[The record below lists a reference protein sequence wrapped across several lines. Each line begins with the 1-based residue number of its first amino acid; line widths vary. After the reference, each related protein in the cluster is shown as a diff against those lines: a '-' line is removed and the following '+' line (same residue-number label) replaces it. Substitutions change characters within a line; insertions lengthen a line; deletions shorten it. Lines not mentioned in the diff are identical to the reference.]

1 MIPVFDG
8 HNDLLF
14 RLWQKKSAAAVSN
27 FIDGERVGQLDLPR
41 MHDGGFAGGFFAMF
55 VPSDTGDAILHKSLN
70 PLPYSA
76 VQHERAFRV
85 TEEMVSLFHRLTS
98 EVPGKGFRACLSVTD
113 IRRAVAEGAIAAI
126 LHLEGAEAIGP
137 DLAELDALYSAGLR
151 SIGPVWSRPNIFGE
165 GVPFAWPSS
174 PNTGAGLTEA
184 GRALV
189 KVCNTKRIMIDLSHL
204 NEAGFWDVANLST
217 APLVAT
223 HSNAHA
229 LSPSSRN
236 LTDEQLRS
244 IGQSKGMVGLNYAID
259 FLQSDGVLR
268 SDIAAE
274 ILIRHLDHMISIA
287 GEDCVGL
294 GSDFD
299 GATVPDF
306 LHDVTG
312 LPKLVE
318 AMRKGGF
325 GENLIAK
332 LTHENWLRV
341 LSLVWGQA

>member
-1 MIPVFDG
+1 MAPVFDG

-14 RLWQKKSAAAVSN
+14 RLWLKKSATAVSD
-27 FIDGERVGQLDLPR
+27 FIDGEAKGQLDLPR

-55 VPSDTGDAILHKSLN
+55 VPSEIEGALHESLN
-70 PLPYSA
+70 PPPYAA
-76 VQHERAFRV
+76 VGQARAQGI
-85 TEEMVSLFHRLTS
+85 TAEMVALFHQLAE
-98 EVPGKGFRACLSVTD
+98 EVPNHGFRPCLSVAD
-113 IRRAVAEGAIAAI
+113 IRAAMHDGAIAAI

-137 DLAELDALYSAGLR
+137 DLAGLDELYDAGLR
-151 SIGPVWSRPNIFGE
+151 SLGPVWSRPNVFGA

-174 PNTGAGLTEA
+174 PDTGPGLTEA

-189 KVCNTKRIMIDLSHL
+189 SACNAKRIMIDLSHI
-204 NEAGFWDVANLST
+204 NEKGFWDVARLSS

-236 LTDEQLRS
+236 LTDAQLRA
-244 IGQSKGMVGLNYAID
+244 IGESKGMVGLNYAVD
-259 FLQSDGVLR
+259 FLQDDGVR
-268 SDIAAE
+268 HSAIAPE
-274 ILIRHLDHMISIA
+274 VLIRHLEHMIKLA

-306 LHDVTG
+306 LGDVAG
-312 LPKLVE
+312 LPKLVD
-318 AMRKGGF
+318 AMEKAGF
-325 GENLIAK
+325 GEKLIAK
-332 LTHENWLRV
+332 ITHENWLRV
-341 LSLVWGQA
+341 LGETWG

>member
-1 MIPVFDG
+1 VIPVFDG

-14 RLWQKKSAAAVSN
+14 RLWQKNSATAVSN
-27 FIDGERVGQLDLPR
+27 FIDGEKEGQLDLPR

-55 VPSDTGDAILHKSLN
+55 VPSETGDSALHKTLN
-70 PLPYSA
+70 PPPYSA
-76 VQHERAFRV
+76 VPHERAKQV
-85 TEEMVSLFHRLTS
+85 TGEMVGLFHRLTA
-98 EVPGKGFRACLSVTD
+98 EVPSRGFRASLSVSH
-113 IRRAVAEGAIAAI
+113 IRRAMAEGAIAAI

-137 DLAELDALYSAGLR
+137 DLSELDELYAAGLR
-151 SIGPVWSRPNIFGE
+151 SIGLVWSRPNIFGE

-174 PNTGAGLTEA
+174 SNTGAGLNEA
-184 GRALV
+184 GRKLV
-189 KVCNTKRIMIDLSHL
+189 KTCNIKRIMIDLSHL
-204 NEAGFWDVANLST
+204 NEAGFWDVAKLST

-236 LTDEQLRS
+236 LTDEQLRA
-244 IGQSKGMVGLNYAID
+244 IGQSQGMVGLNYAID
-259 FLQSDGVLR
+259 FLQNDGVLH
-268 SDIAAE
+268 SDIAPE
-274 ILIRHLDHMISIA
+274 ILIRHLDHMISVA

-306 LHDVTG
+306 LRDVTG

-318 AMRKGGF
+318 AMRQGGF
-325 GENLIAK
+325 GEKLIAK
-332 LTHENWLRV
+332 LTHENWLRA
-341 LSLVWGQA
+341 LGLIWGDP

>member
-14 RLWQKKSAAAVSN
+14 RLWQKNSATAVSN
-27 FIDGERVGQLDLPR
+27 FIDGEKEGQLDLPR
-41 MHDGGFAGGFFAMF
+41 MHDGGFVGGFFAMF
-55 VPSDTGDAILHKSLN
+55 VPSESGDAALHKTLN
-70 PLPYSA
+70 PPLYAGVP
-76 VQHERAFRV
+76 HERAKQV
-85 TEEMVSLFHRLTS
+85 TGEMVDLFHRLTS
-98 EVPGKGFRACLSVTD
+98 EVPGKGFCACLSVPD

-137 DLAELDALYSAGLR
+137 DLAELDVLYSAGLR

-189 KVCNTKRIMIDLSHL
+189 KACNAKRIMIDLSHL
-204 NEAGFWDVANLST
+204 NEAGFWDVAKLST

-236 LTDEQLRS
+236 LMDEQIRS
-244 IGQSKGMVGLNYAID
+244 IGQSRGMVGLNYAID
-259 FLQSDGVLR
+259 FLQNDGVLR
-268 SDIAAE
+268 SNIAADV
-274 ILIRHLDHMISIA
+274 LIRHLDHMINIA

-306 LHDVTG
+306 LHDVAG
-312 LPKLVE
+312 LPKLVG
-318 AMRKGGF
+318 AMRQGGF
-325 GENLIAK
+325 GEKLIAK
-332 LTHENWLRV
+332 LTHENWLRA
-341 LSLVWGQA
+341 LDLTWGAP